1 MMVEVDQPSLKF
13 KKRLDPVVSIVDEHG
28 EAYQTCRNPGDDHT
42 QAPGIADATPD
53 AFDDICVNDDINP
66 GVDTNAR
73 LEILVP
79 GDSKSHVNLNIR
91 VSDWNGLA
99 HAQVHY
105 QMQVSETGEPTMAI
119 KAAGQ

>member
-1 MMVEVDQPSLKF
+1 
-13 KKRLDPVVSIVDEHG
+13 
-28 EAYQTCRNPGDDHT
+28 
-42 QAPGIADATPD
+42 
-53 AFDDICVNDDINP
+53 
-66 GVDTNAR
+66 
-73 LEILVP
+73 
-79 GDSKSHVNLNIR
+79 LNIR